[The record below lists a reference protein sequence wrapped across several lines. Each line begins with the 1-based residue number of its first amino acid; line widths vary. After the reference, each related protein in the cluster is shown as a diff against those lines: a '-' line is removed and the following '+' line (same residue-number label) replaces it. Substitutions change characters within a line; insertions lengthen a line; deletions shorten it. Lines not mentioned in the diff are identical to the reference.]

1 MQPVQLLARKIRILL
16 IDSQTIV
23 RSAVRLLIDSA
34 AGLTVIGEVA
44 NAAESLAVTAREQ
57 PDVILFSIKEESD
70 LDFLPELIAGAKQ
83 TRVMVLMGP
92 RDSKIHQQ
100 AIRLGATGVV
110 SMDTRPKTFLK
121 AIEKVYMGE
130 IWLNRSMTLNVLAG
144 FINTNREVNPDATK
158 IAALTKREHE
168 IIALIGEGLK
178 NKQISARL
186 FISEAT
192 VRHHLTSIFDKLEV
206 SDRLELI
213 IYAYRHGL
221 AKPLISCFLVWLA
234 LVY

>member
-1 MQPVQLLARKIRILL
+1 MQQLQLLTRKIRILL

-23 RSAVRLLIDSA
+23 RSAMRLLIESA
-34 AGLTVIGEVA
+34 PGLTVIGEVGT
-44 NAAESLAVTAREQ
+44 AAESLAVTASEQ

-70 LDFLPELIAGAKQ
+70 LDFLPELMAVAKQ
-83 TRVMVLMGP
+83 ARVMILTGP
-92 RDSKIHQQ
+92 RNPKVHQH
-100 AIRLGATGVV
+100 AIRNGATGVV

-130 IWLNRSMTLNVLAG
+130 IWLNRSMTANVLAG
-144 FINTNREVNPDATK
+144 FINVNKEVDPDAAKVAT
-158 IAALTKREHE
+158 LTKRERE
-168 IIALIGEGLK
+168 VIALIGEGLK

-192 VRHHLTSIFDKLEV
+192 VRHHLTSIFGKLEV

-221 AKPLISCFLVWLA
+221 TKPVDSLPSV
-234 LVY
+234 